1 MRYVVRSVD
10 ERGKKEAKEYL
21 AIFAA
26 NEVKQGKKTY
36 FKHLKLHFSLL

>member
-10 ERGKKEAKEYL
+10 ERGKKKAKEYL

-26 NEVKQGKKTY
+26 NEGNKVKKY
-36 FKHLKLHFSLL
+36 ILNI